1 MKTKSLLSSCLL
13 LLSPVLLASGCKN
26 SSNPTTT
33 SGAGSST
40 LAGNVVS
47 YSADGL
53 RILDSSGVSVT
64 VEGTSF
70 TTTTDHNGNFSI
82 DGIPAGVY
90 NIIFTKPGFD
100 SMIYPVHHL
109 IGEGTDI
116 FNDPYIIQ
124 NANDSIVFDQVSV
137 VVTDSIMQSADS
149 NQTLVADLF
158 AHILGTDSGGSTS
171 FGMRLSSD
179 AGSTQFELQRIPS
192 TSGFHLH
199 NILEIHKELNRP
211 LIKIGDTIIFSG
223 TLQFAPNVN
232 RGKYGS
238 QYYHYLTGSPSKTT
252 IFKYIVK

>member
-13 LLSPVLLASGCKN
+13 LLPLVLFGAGCKN

-33 SGAGSST
+33 SGTGSST

-53 RILDSSGVSVT
+53 RILDSSGVSVI

-70 TTTTDHNGNFSI
+70 SATTDHNGNFSI

-90 NIIFTKPGFD
+90 NIIFTRPGFD

-124 NANDSIVFDQVSV
+124 NSNDSIVFDRVSV
-137 VVTDSIMQSADS
+137 LIHDTLSYTKDTNQIIQLDFYAHVVGLDS
-149 NQTLVADLF
+149 VRY
-158 AHILGTDSGGSTS
+158 TS
-171 FGMRLSSD
+171 FRMRNSLD
-179 AGSTQFELQRIPS
+179 TGATQINFDQALY
-192 TSGFHLH
+192 SGPVHINYSFGLDKK
-199 NILEIHKELNRP
+199 LLKS
-211 LIKIGDTIIFSG
+211 GDTLFFFGTMQFSPQL
-223 TLQFAPNVN
+223 T
-232 RGKYGS
+232 RGNYGS
-238 QYYHYLTGSPSKTT
+238 QYYHYVTGATSKTT